1 VPLLTKASNVPDHLQ
16 LLLAR
21 REAPLLVGNE
31 PKGHLAC
38 SIPSGPLGLK
48 GRSGPGANQG
58 ALVSGGCVD
67 HGLHELVGGPD
78 TVASAVS
85 GDDARA
91 LPTYGA
97 LDDDSDVNVTR
108 EPVAASHEE
117 KARTVLAKITE
128 RVEEPRPV
136 LEFAPAADSLV
147 RVPGYD
153 RDVFALGPLLDG
165 RALSLGA
172 KALVLGTDAQIGDG
186 DLGAARTSGTHD

>member
-38 SIPSGPLGLK
+38 SIPSGPLG
-48 GRSGPGANQG
+48 
-58 ALVSGGCVD
+58 
-67 HGLHELVGGPD
+67 
-78 TVASAVS
+78 
-85 GDDARA
+85 
-91 LPTYGA
+91 
-97 LDDDSDVNVTR
+97 R